1 VPWITRY
8 PFSETVVGVVDVVVL
23 AKGRVVVDEIVVTL
37 GRVVVEVS
45 AAAATV
51 DGVVAASVLRLQM
64 MKATTPVRTPPIKMM
79 SQRKV
84 RVTPGRR

>member
-1 VPWITRY
+1 
-8 PFSETVVGVVDVVVL
+8 VVVL
-23 AKGRVVVDEIVVTL
+23 ANGKVVVDGIVVTL
-37 GRVVVEVS
+37 GRVVVEGS

-51 DGVVAASVLRLQM
+51 DGVVAASVLILQM

-79 SQRKV
+79 SKRKV